1 MKHSLIRY
9 SCAALFCWIAATSAA
24 FAEETVDATVGTHWV
39 ATWGAAPV
47 AAGPALKAQTVRQVV
62 RTSLGGAGVRIHLSN
77 LFGTTAVT
85 IGPVRLAR
93 HADGPAIVPGTDRAV
108 AFGGAAVATIPAGG
122 EVTSDAVSL
131 PVSALEELV
140 VSLYLP
146 HGAPTPTVHQVGNQT
161 VFLAS
166 GDVTSAAGFAPE
178 GEEDD
183 TRYFL
188 AGLDV
193 AAAADSCAIAAL
205 GDSITDGVGS
215 TENRNARWTDRLA
228 ERLQADPALAHIA
241 VVNAG
246 IAGNRILNDAVAPYR
261 GPSSLSRM
269 DRDVLDR
276 PGLGWM
282 FLLQG
287 GNDISASDVLKKV
300 PGQNASAQQIIEGMK
315 TLIARAHARGI
326 KVIGATLLPRGGTE
340 FPAPPT
346 PAANAKRDAVNA
358 WIRDSGAF
366 DAVVDWDK
374 IMGDPSRPD
383 HLSPAYDSG
392 DHLHPNDAGYRAM
405 AAAIDLQLF
414 AGGRCG
420 ATGEGK

>member
-9 SCAALFCWIAATSAA
+9 GIATLFCWVAAVPVAI
-24 FAEETVDATVGTHWV
+24 AEEAANASDPHWV
-39 ATWGAAPV
+39 AAWGAAPV
-47 AAGPALKAQTVRQVV
+47 AAGPALKAQTLRQVV
-62 RTSLGGAGVRIHLSN
+62 RTSIAGTSVRIHLSN
-77 LFGTTAVT
+77 LFGTKAVT
-85 IGPVRLAR
+85 IGPVRLAK
-93 HADGPAIVPGTDRAV
+93 HVDGPTIAPTTDRTV
-108 AFGGAAVATIPAGG
+108 TFEGAAVATIPAGS
-122 EVTSDAVSL
+122 EITSDEVSL

-146 HGAPTPTVHQVGNQT
+146 EGAPTPTVHQVGNQT
-161 VFLAS
+161 VFIAS
-166 GDVTSAAGFAPE
+166 GDVTSATRIVPE
-178 GEEDD
+178 GEADD

-188 AGLDV
+188 TGIDVV
-193 AAAADSCAIAAL
+193 AAAGSCAIVAL

-215 TENRNARWTDRLA
+215 TENGNARWTDRLA
-228 ERLQADPALAHIA
+228 ERLQADPSLAHIG

-261 GPSSLSRM
+261 GPSSLSRV
-269 DRDVLDR
+269 DRDVLDK
-276 PGLGWM
+276 PGVGWM

-300 PGQNASAQQIIEGMK
+300 PGQNVSAQQIIEGMK
-315 TLIARAHARGI
+315 TLIARAHARGL

-358 WIRDSGAF
+358 WVRDAGAF

-374 IMGDPSRPD
+374 VMGDPKRPD
-383 HLSPAYDSG
+383 HLAPAYDSG

-405 AAAIDLQLF
+405 AEAIDLRLF

-420 ATGEGK
+420 ANGNEK

>member
-9 SCAALFCWIAATSAA
+9 TATTLLCWVAAASVACAEETAGATSAPQ
-24 FAEETVDATVGTHWV
+24 WV

-47 AAGPALKAQTVRQVV
+47 ATGPALQAQTVRQVV
-62 RTSLGGAGVRIHLSN
+62 RTSIGGTGVRIHLSN
-77 LFGTTAVT
+77 LFGTSPVA

-93 HADGPAIVPGTDRAV
+93 HADGPAIVPGTDQAV
-108 AFGGAAVATIPAGG
+108 TFDGAAVATIPAGG
-122 EVTSDAVSL
+122 EATSDAVAL
-131 PVSALEELV
+131 PVGALEELV

-146 HGAPTPTVHQVGNQT
+146 GGAAAPTVHQVGNQT
-161 VFLAS
+161 MFLAS
-166 GDVTSAAGFAPE
+166 GDVTSANGFAPE

-188 AGLDV
+188 TGIDV
-193 AAAADSCAIAAL
+193 VRAAKACAVVAL

-215 TENRNARWTDRLA
+215 SENRNARWTDRFA
-228 ERLQADPALAHIA
+228 ERLQADPTLAHIA

-269 DRDVLDR
+269 QRDVLDK
-276 PGLGWM
+276 PGVGWM

-300 PGQNASAQQIIEGMK
+300 PGQDVSAQQIIEGMK

-358 WIRDSGAF
+358 WIRDSKAF

-374 IMGDPSRPD
+374 AMGDPKRPG

-405 AAAIDLQLF
+405 AEAVDLRLF
-414 AGGRCG
+414 AEGRC
-420 ATGEGK
+420 ATGEMAE

>member
-9 SCAALFCWIAATSAA
+9 SCAALFCWVAATSAV
-24 FAEETVDATVGTHWV
+24 FAEEAVVATADTRWV

-47 AAGPALKAQTVRQVV
+47 STGPALKAQTVRQIV
-62 RTSLGGAGVRIHLSN
+62 RTSIGGTGVRLHFSN

-93 HADGPAIVPGTDRAV
+93 HADGPSTVSGTDRAV
-108 AFGGAAVATIPAGG
+108 TFGGAGVATIPAGG

-131 PVSALEELV
+131 PVSALEEWV

-146 HGAPTPTVHQVGNQT
+146 QGASAPTVHQVGNQT
-161 VFLAS
+161 VFIAS
-166 GDVTSAAGFAPE
+166 GDVTSAIRIVPE
-178 GEEDD
+178 GEADD

-188 AGLDV
+188 TGIDV
-193 AAAADSCAIAAL
+193 TAAANACVIVAL

-215 TENRNARWTDRLA
+215 AENGNARWTDRLA

-241 VVNAG
+241 VINAG

-269 DRDVLDR
+269 DRDVLDK
-276 PGLGWM
+276 PGVGWM

-300 PGQNASAQQIIEGMK
+300 PGQNVSAQQIIEGMK

-358 WIRDSGAF
+358 WIRNSGAF

-374 IMGDPSRPD
+374 TMGDPSRPD

-405 AAAIDLQLF
+405 AEAIDLRLF